1 MKSNETNLS
10 KKTADLIKSTTKPC
24 PKCGERISKI
34 EGCDQMWCVTC
45 HTAFSWR
52 TGKID
57 TGRVHNPHFFEHVNE
72 NGQMIRNPGDQ
83 VCGGLPQW
91 WNMQE
96 NVRVMFQL
104 QPTLWTQEF
113 IKQDNQKYESDAR
126 LEHPKYDSLEDSYNL
141 RDLELHDSLGYK
153 TLGIGHLCQ
162 PEDPEYDWEVGTK
175 VSEEVVSMY
184 FEDDF
189 KKHLAETIHVFG
201 TDEAFYNLPED
212 IQRVLVNMC
221 FNLGATRLS
230 KFKNMLAAC
239 RSYNWQEMARQMEDS
254 RWFGQ
259 VGRRSIELQKMV
271 LECCST

>member
-1 MKSNETNLS
+1 MN
-10 KKTADLIKSTTKPC
+10 
-24 PKCGERISKI
+24 I
-34 EGCDQMWCVTC
+34 ELCKEEITR
-45 HTAFSWR
+45 HE
-52 TGKID
+52 GK
-57 TGRVHNPHFFEHVNE
+57 V
-72 NGQMIRNPGDQ
+72 
-83 VCGGLPQW
+83 
-91 WNMQE
+91 
-96 NVRVMFQL
+96 
-104 QPTLWTQEF
+104 
-113 IKQDNQKYESDAR
+113 
-126 LEHPKYDSLEDSYNL
+126 LEIYK
-141 RDLELHDSLGYK
+141 DSLGYK

-175 VSEEVVSMY
+175 VSEEVVNMY

-239 RSYNWQEMARQMEDS
+239 RSHDWQEMARQMEDS

-271 LECCST
+271 LECCSI